1 MHRYYTRNRDSKPS
15 RKVHSVSATECYW
28 LSAQLQTIVQR
39 ASARGSPG
47 KVSRFKSFAKP
58 SFSLTPFRSRGTRGN
73 AFICANTLLSLNR
86 VSIER
91 GINTR
96 NLYIEHFCIL
106 ISVAIN
112 PFWFFD
118 ISKARNDSIR
128 KKCPRWENSSARRK
142 RYLFFFFY
150 FVTMPNRILVELTA
164 KAERYFAKNNRVK
177 CKFMK
182 RDAL

>member
-39 ASARGSPG
+39 FCTWQRRYG

-58 SFSLTPFRSRGTRGN
+58 SFSSRGGN
-73 AFICANTLLSLNR
+73 VSRFRLLFAFICAKTFLSLNR
-86 VSIER
+86 VSTER

-96 NLYIEHFCIL
+96 NLYIEHFRIL

-118 ISKARNDSIR
+118 ISTPGMIRFERNVRDEKIHR
-128 KKCPRWENSSARRK
+128 HNENVI
-142 RYLFFFFY
+142 FFFFFLFCY
-150 FVTMPNRILVELTA
+150 NA
-164 KAERYFAKNNRVK
+164 KSYSRGINSQSRTIFREK
-177 CKFMK
+177 
-182 RDAL
+182 

>member
-1 MHRYYTRNRDSKPS
+1 MGLYAKGETTIEQRYTTITLFRTYSLPWRMHRYYTRNRDSKPS

-112 PFWFFD
+112 PF
-118 ISKARNDSIR
+118 
-128 KKCPRWENSSARRK
+128 
-142 RYLFFFFY
+142 
-150 FVTMPNRILVELTA
+150 
-164 KAERYFAKNNRVK
+164 
-177 CKFMK
+177 
-182 RDAL
+182 

>member
-1 MHRYYTRNRDSKPS
+1 MGLYAKGETTIEQRYTTITLFRTYSLPWRMHRYYTRNRDSKPS

-73 AFICANTLLSLNR
+73 AFICAKTLLSLNR

-91 GINTR
+91 GIDTR
-96 NLYIEHFCIL
+96 NLYIEHFCIV

-112 PFWFFD
+112 PF
-118 ISKARNDSIR
+118 
-128 KKCPRWENSSARRK
+128 
-142 RYLFFFFY
+142 
-150 FVTMPNRILVELTA
+150 
-164 KAERYFAKNNRVK
+164 
-177 CKFMK
+177 
-182 RDAL
+182 

>member
-1 MHRYYTRNRDSKPS
+1 MGLYAKGETTIEQRYTTITLFRTYSLPWRMHRYYTRNRDSKPS

-39 ASARGSPG
+39 FCTWQRRYG

-58 SFSLTPFRSRGTRGN
+58 SFSSRGGN
-73 AFICANTLLSLNR
+73 ISRFRLLFAFICAKTFLSLNR

-96 NLYIEHFCIL
+96 NLYIEHFRIL

-112 PFWFFD
+112 PF
-118 ISKARNDSIR
+118 
-128 KKCPRWENSSARRK
+128 
-142 RYLFFFFY
+142 
-150 FVTMPNRILVELTA
+150 
-164 KAERYFAKNNRVK
+164 
-177 CKFMK
+177 
-182 RDAL
+182 